1 MYSLPTHATG
11 FCTIQSKSTS
21 SIWYQ
26 TLLVL
31 FSPFSSTTPPSPTT
45 DLLKIE
51 VVYILL
57 LGFSSFPF
65 SSTEI
70 TSYIFDEKKTQTCS
84 VHYVGQNTCVS
95 LQICILSNT
104 VNTDQQQ
111 TPEPIQEQKIQAS
124 ENSDLLIADKSLL

>member
-1 MYSLPTHATG
+1 MYAQPTHATG
-11 FCTIQSKSTS
+11 FCTIQSKSTN

-31 FSPFSSTTPPSPTT
+31 FSPSSFTPPPSPTIN
-45 DLLKIE
+45 LSKIE
-51 VVYILL
+51 VVYIFL

-70 TSYIFDEKKTQTCS
+70 TFCVFDEKK
-84 VHYVGQNTCVS
+84 
-95 LQICILSNT
+95 CILFTLSDKAPVLASRFVLLSNT
-104 VNTDQQQ
+104 VNSDQQQ